1 MENNNIKDKLTEY
14 WVISINRL
22 LKKFK
27 LETITPEEFTTLIVQ
42 TNDDI
47 LNFTVICT
55 NKMLV
60 VSLNQAT
67 QKITGGWK
75 QF

>member
-1 MENNNIKDKLTEY
+1 MENTKDKLNEY

-27 LETITPEEFTTLIVQ
+27 LEPIKPEEFTTLIVQ
-42 TNDDI
+42 TTDDI
-47 LNFTVICT
+47 LNITVICT
-55 NKMLV
+55 GKMLV
-60 VSLNQAT
+60 LCLNQAT
-67 QKITGGWK
+67 QKLTGGWK